1 MQQWQG
7 AGIKNWAKAIF
18 VSPSIFYASHVVY
31 AERIIPNSDRYAVL
45 IEARVKPDS
54 CTARKSTVV
63 NYGGKNGETNNV
75 EYRVQVDDKNDVF
88 IYRVFKE
95 NNVIIKSISFVKVQF
110 LENVKDFCEGDIVV
124 NSKEERM
131 LLED

>member
-1 MQQWQG
+1 MKQG
-7 AGIKNWAKAIF
+7 
-18 VSPSIFYASHVVY
+18 
-31 AERIIPNSDRYAVL
+31 
-45 IEARVKPDS
+45 VKPDS
-54 CTARKSTVV
+54 YTAHKSTEV
-63 NYGGKNGETNNV
+63 NYGGKNGETSNV
-75 EYRVQVDDKNDVF
+75 EYRVQVDDKNDDF